1 MKYLCAYGCG
11 EKKEKEMIQNKEALE
26 EGDKSY
32 YCPSC
37 KRDGWFILPDF
48 QENEELI
55 AEFLEDLKLNSP
67 MCGFKYTRNELIEK
81 WEGKRDVR

>member
-11 EKKEKEMIQNKEALE
+11 EKKEKDMVQNKEALE
-26 EGDKSY
+26 DGDQSY

-55 AEFLEDLKLNSP
+55 AEFLEDFEEVVRLFKLD
-67 MCGFKYTRNELIEK
+67 GYTVGTIRSK
-81 WEGKRDVR
+81 WEGRKK